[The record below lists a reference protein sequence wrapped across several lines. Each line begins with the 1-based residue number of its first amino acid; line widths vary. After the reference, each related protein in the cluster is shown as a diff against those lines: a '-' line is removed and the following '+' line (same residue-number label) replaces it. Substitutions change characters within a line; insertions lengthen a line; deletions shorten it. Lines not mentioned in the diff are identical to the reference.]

1 MSSVYLTKIKNIFPA
16 KCPINSLPAPCAR
29 GLIFAKIKT

>member
-1 MSSVYLTKIKNIFPA
+1 MQIFEKIFLPA